1 MMGAVSTI
9 ECEQIQD
16 LRPLVSGYPY
26 LFDGQYFGEVPQES
40 LADAFLRRSSEHL
53 RRGAQLLIAWRD
65 GKEISGLASVQ
76 QLGCDSRH
84 FGISM
89 ARLELVIRP
98 EAEVLA
104 IQELIRI
111 AVRVCVDWGAAHLS
125 CRQALAVQKANEAL
139 AGCSF
144 RPVGIKLT
152 LRAAEDDLRPADP
165 VAGVKIRD
173 FTPGDAQK
181 VRELA
186 ALAVSDSRF
195 HRDGRFPLAQVAAV
209 YENWVQTTWERET
222 GHIRV
227 AEREG
232 DVVGFLAAD
241 FVIPAYGLTSEDL
254 AGIRAGFVGLV
265 AVDPGA
271 RGLGIAKRLI
281 SESTQR
287 LFGRGCDVAYA
298 NVMLSN
304 ESSVN
309 AFFRAGF
316 RLKGSVQEW
325 HLWL

>member
-1 MMGAVSTI
+1 MGAVSTI

-40 LADAFLRRSSEHL
+40 LAETFLRRSSEHL
-53 RRGAQLLIAWRD
+53 RRGTQLLVAWRD

-76 QLGCDSRH
+76 QLGWDSRH

-98 EAEVLA
+98 EAEVSA

-111 AVRVCVDWGAAHLS
+111 AVRVCVDWGATHLS

-165 VAGVKIRD
+165 VPGVEIRD
-173 FTPGDAQK
+173 FTAGDAP
-181 VRELA
+181 RILELA
-186 ALAVSDSRF
+186 GLAVSDSRF
-195 HRDGRFPLAQVAAV
+195 HRDGRFPLDRIAGV
-209 YENWVQTTWERET
+209 YENWVQTTWERKT
-222 GHIRV
+222 GQIRV
-227 AEREG
+227 AERRG

-241 FVIPAYGLTSEDL
+241 CVIPAYGLTVDEL
-254 AGIRAGFVGLV
+254 AGMQAGFIGLV
-265 AVDPGA
+265 AVDPRA

-304 ESSVN
+304 DSSVN
-309 AFFRAGF
+309 TFFRAGF
-316 RLKGSVQEW
+316 KLKGSVQEW